1 MTDLAYE
8 SLRTVTP
15 TASVLLQRNPG
26 PMTLDGT
33 NTWLL
38 RASDADETV
47 VVDPGETSD
56 EHLDLLL
63 AAAPRIALVLI
74 THGHFDHSQAAAALH
89 ERTGAPVHAVDPQ
102 HCHGGAPLRPDAT
115 FEAAGLRV
123 QTVATPGHTADSV
136 SFLVRD
142 SSDETSAV
150 LTGDTILGRG
160 TTVVAHPDGNLRDY
174 LDSLHRLADLGPV
187 AVLPG
192 HGPELPDLAA
202 AARFYLQ
209 HRQERLDQVRAAL
222 DTLGP
227 DATARQIVEHVYADV
242 DQSVWWAAELSVNA
256 QLEYLAGSAG

>member
-1 MTDLAYE
+1 VTGLAYE
-8 SLRTVTP
+8 SLRTITP
-15 TASVLLQRNPG
+15 SASVLLQRNPG

-38 RASDADETV
+38 RAPGADGTV

-63 AAAPRIALVLI
+63 AAAPQITLVLI

-89 ERTGAPVHAVDPQ
+89 ERTGAPVRAVDPQ
-102 HCHGGAPLRPDAT
+102 HCYGADPLTAGAS
-115 FEAAGLRV
+115 FETAGLRV
-123 QTVATPGHTADSV
+123 EVLGTPGHTADSV
-136 SFLVRD
+136 SFVVRD
-142 SSDETSAV
+142 GSGAVTAV

-202 AARFYLQ
+202 AARFYLD
-209 HRQERLDQVRAAL
+209 HRQQRLEQVRAAL
-222 DTLGP
+222 ATLGP

-242 DQSVWWAAELSVNA
+242 DESVWWAAELSVNA
-256 QLEYLAGSAG
+256 QLEYLAGAAG

>member
-1 MTDLAYE
+1 VTELAYE

-15 TASVLLQRNPG
+15 SAAVLLQRNPG

-38 RASDADETV
+38 RAAGADETV

-63 AAAPRIALVLI
+63 AAAPKIALVLI
-74 THGHFDHSQAAAALH
+74 THGHFDHSQSAAALH
-89 ERTGAPVHAVDPQ
+89 ERTGAPVHAVDPE
-102 HCHGGAPLRPDAT
+102 HCHGAEPLRPDTT

-123 QTVATPGHTADSV
+123 QTLGTPGHTADSV
-136 SFLVRD
+136 TFAVRD
-142 SSDETSAV
+142 ESGAATAV

-174 LDSLHRLADLGPV
+174 LDSLHRLADLGPL

-202 AARFYLQ
+202 AARFYLD
-209 HRQERLDQVRAAL
+209 HRRQRLDQIRAAL
-222 DTLGP
+222 ATLGP

-242 DQSVWWAAELSVNA
+242 DPAVWWAAELSVNA
-256 QLEYLAGSAG
+256 QLEYLAGAAG